1 MPKSKGKEAYTA
13 KQQRQAGDIEKSM
26 RESGMSAKEA
36 AKRAWMTV
44 NKISGGGK
52 QSGSG
57 RKGAKK

>member
-13 KQQRQAGDIEKSM
+13 KQQRQARDIEESM
-26 RESGMSAKEA
+26 VKSGMSAKQA
-36 AKRAWMTV
+36 AMRAWMTV

-57 RKGAKK
+57 RKK